1 LGFVFDR
8 PWVPPE
14 YIIFAF
20 GYLIL
25 NKKVFVVTLII
36 KALTESFNGRTDIN
50 SLIDYLYKDLKLL
63 SQRKARTGINYL
75 INNEKLIAE
84 KVSRTTF
91 VTVVG

>member
-1 LGFVFDR
+1 M
-8 PWVPPE
+8 
-14 YIIFAF
+14 
-20 GYLIL
+20 
-25 NKKVFVVTLII
+25 II